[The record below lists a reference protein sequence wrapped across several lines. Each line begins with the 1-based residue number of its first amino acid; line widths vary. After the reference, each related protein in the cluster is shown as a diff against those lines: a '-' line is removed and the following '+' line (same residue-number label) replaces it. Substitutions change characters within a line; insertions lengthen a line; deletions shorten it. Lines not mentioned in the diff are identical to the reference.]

1 MKTLHQS
8 KQYAAYHLPVEGLI
22 VQSTRKAGG
31 VRLTPDHPQYENY
44 VDAFETAIDS
54 FEGDALCRALLN

>member
-1 MKTLHQS
+1 MKTLHTSQH
-8 KQYAAYHLPVEGLI
+8 YAAYQHPVAGLI

-31 VRLTPDHPQYENY
+31 ARLALGHPQYADY
-44 VDAFETAIDS
+44 VDAFETAIDA

>member
-1 MKTLHQS
+1 MKTLHTSQH
-8 KQYAAYHLPVEGLI
+8 YAAYQHPVAGLI

-31 VRLTPDHPQYENY
+31 VRLTPNHPQYENY

>member
-1 MKTLHQS
+1 MKTLHTSQH
-8 KQYAAYHLPVEGLI
+8 YAAYQHPIAGLI
-22 VQSTRKAGG
+22 VQSTRKTGG
-31 VRLTPDHPQYENY
+31 ARMPPDHPQYANY

>member
-1 MKTLHQS
+1 MKTLHTSQH
-8 KQYAAYHLPVEGLI
+8 YAAYQHPVAGLI

-31 VRLTPDHPQYENY
+31 ARLAPDHPQYENY

>member
-1 MKTLHQS
+1 METLHTSRYYTAHQ
-8 KQYAAYHLPVEGLI
+8 HPVAGLI
-22 VQSTRKAGG
+22 VQSTRKTGG
-31 VRLTPDHPQYENY
+31 ARMAPDHPQYENY